1 LREAGMKQIVVA
13 VDLSEPS
20 LRAVDLAADLAAK
33 YDAEL
38 VLLTVGR
45 VIAGPDPGMEAYARM
60 EHIPEPVPTLAVES
74 MHEGLAGVRDRAAA
88 RGVRRIS
95 TDVFVGDPAE
105 QILACA
111 NTRQADLIAL
121 GSRGHGRLT
130 GLLLGSVAQ
139 KVVTLAQC
147 AVLVVH

>member
-1 LREAGMKQIVVA
+1 MRRIVVA

-20 LRAVDLAADLAAK
+20 LRAVDFAADLAAR

-38 VLLTVGR
+38 VLLTVGHE
-45 VIAGPDPGMEAYARM
+45 VAGPDPGMEAYARM
-60 EHIPEPVPTLAVES
+60 EHIQESASAVAIAS
-74 MHEGLAGVRDRAAA
+74 MRGGLAAVRDRAAA
-88 RGVRRIS
+88 KGARHIS
-95 TDVFVGDPAE
+95 TDVFVGEPAE

-111 NTRQADLIAL
+111 DARQADLIAL

-130 GLLLGSVAQ
+130 GLLLGSVTQ
-139 KVVTLAQC
+139 KVVALAQC

>member
-1 LREAGMKQIVVA
+1 MKRIVVA

-20 LRAVDLAADLAAK
+20 LRAVDLAADVAAM

-38 VLLTVGR
+38 VLLTVGHE
-45 VIAGPDPGMEAYARM
+45 IAGPDPGMEAYARM
-60 EHIPEPVPTLAVES
+60 EHIREPVPTVAIEL
-74 MHEGLAGVRDRAAA
+74 MREGLAGVRDRAAA
-88 RGVRRIS
+88 KGARHIS
-95 TDVFVGDPAE
+95 TDVLVGDPAE

-111 NTRQADLIAL
+111 NATQADLIAL
-121 GSRGHGRLT
+121 GSRGHGRLA

-139 KVVTLAQC
+139 KVVALAHS

>member
-1 LREAGMKQIVVA
+1 MKRIVVA

-38 VLLTVGR
+38 VLLTVGQE
-45 VIAGPDPGMEAYARM
+45 IAGPDPGLEAYARM
-60 EHIPEPVPTLAVES
+60 EHIREPAPTMAIAS
-74 MHEGLAGVRDRAAA
+74 MRDGLVVVRDRAAA
-88 RGVRRIS
+88 MGARHIS
-95 TDVFVGDPAE
+95 IDVFVGDPAE

-111 NTRQADLIAL
+111 DATQADLIAL
-121 GSRGHGRLT
+121 GSRGHGRLA

-139 KVVTLAQC
+139 KVVALAHC

>member
-1 LREAGMKQIVVA
+1 MKRIVVA

-20 LRAVDLAADLAAK
+20 LRAVDLAADLAAM

-38 VLLTVGR
+38 VLLTVGHE
-45 VIAGPDPGMEAYARM
+45 IAGPDPGMESYARM
-60 EHIPEPVPTLAVES
+60 EHIREPVTALVLESLRERLAD
-74 MHEGLAGVRDRAAA
+74 VRDRAAA
-88 RGVRRIS
+88 KGARQIS
-95 TDVFVGDPAE
+95 IDAFVGDPAE

-111 NTRQADLIAL
+111 DAMQADLIAL
-121 GSRGHGRLT
+121 GSRGHGRLV

-139 KVVTLAQC
+139 KVATLAHC

>member
-1 LREAGMKQIVVA
+1 MKRIVAA

-20 LRAVDLAADLAAK
+20 LRALDVAAELAAK

-38 VLLTVGR
+38 ILLNVTHD
-45 VIAGPDPGMEAYARM
+45 IAGPDPGMEAFARM
-60 EHIPEPVPTLAVES
+60 EHIREPLPTLEIEAMREKLS
-74 MHEGLAGVRDRAAA
+74 AACERAAA
-88 RGVRRIS
+88 KGAQHVS
-95 TDVFVGDPAE
+95 PDVFIGDPAE

-111 NTRQADLIAL
+111 EATQADPIAL
-121 GSRGHGRLT
+121 GSRGHGRLV

-139 KVVTLAQC
+139 KVAALARC

>member
-1 LREAGMKQIVVA
+1 MKRIVAA

-20 LRAVDLAADLAAK
+20 LRAADLAADLAAK

-45 VIAGPDPGMEAYARM
+45 EIVWPDPGMEAYARM
-60 EHIPEPVPTLAVES
+60 EHMPEPVAAVAIGSMRERLAEI
-74 MHEGLAGVRDRAAA
+74 RDRATAKGA
-88 RGVRRIS
+88 RRIS
-95 TDVFVGDPAE
+95 TDVFVGDPAG
-105 QILACA
+105 QILDCA
-111 NTRQADLIAL
+111 NARQADLIAL
-121 GSRGHGRLT
+121 GSRGHGRLA

-139 KVVTLAQC
+139 KVVALAHC